1 LVLNRG
7 KKGQEEKC
15 LSSTGRAEKETK
27 KRGEKQQNGSRNG
40 KEVETMEVK
49 SKKGEKPTGAS
60 VEGYMIGSPTIEQG
74 WGKTTVAT

>member
-1 LVLNRG
+1 LVNNEGKGRG
-7 KKGQEEKC
+7 
-15 LSSTGRAEKETK
+15 
-27 KRGEKQQNGSRNG
+27 QQNGSRNW

-49 SKKGEKPTGAS
+49 VEKGEKLAGAS